1 MASSPPSSPPAL
13 PVPTTPAGWA
23 IWAWGVG
30 GVSLVLLNPIVRLS
44 AHPIEALSTGLTPLQ
59 WGVAAVWLV
68 FMMYSEAYRGFHK
81 QFAPRVVV
89 RALALAQRPSPLP
102 VVLAPFMCMGLLH
115 ANRKRKIVSW
125 SLLTMI
131 VILVLLVRQLPQP
144 WRGIVDLGVVA
155 GLASGL
161 GSVWWFALGA
171 LRGAPPRVPADLPDG
186 LPPTAE
192 EMPAE

>member
-1 MASSPPSSPPAL
+1 MARTPPAPVPPP
-13 PVPTTPAGWA
+13 PVPTTGAGWA
-23 IWAWGVG
+23 IFAWGVG
-30 GVSLVLLNPIVRLS
+30 GVSLVLLNPIIRLS
-44 AHPIEALSTGLTPLQ
+44 GHPIEALSNGLSPTQ
-59 WGVAAVWLV
+59 WAVAALWLV

-89 RALALAQRPSPLP
+89 RALALAADPKPLP
-102 VVLAPFMCMGLLH
+102 VVLAPLMCMGLLY
-115 ANRKRKIVSW
+115 ANRKRKIVAW

-131 VILVLLVRQLPQP
+131 VVLVILVRQLDQP

-171 LRGAPPRVPADLPDG
+171 VRGQPPAVPADLPDHV
-186 LPPTAE
+186 TV
-192 EMPAE
+192 PAAP